1 MDLPCFMRFLSI
13 RVIIERP
20 AAAPDANSEYVSQ
33 MERGHPRWVSQ
44 SFEQKVQSSDAPFIR
59 SVKDRAGK
67 ITAEPIRNIDI
78 CRLVKRQ
85 LRDAGLPTHLSP
97 HSFRVA
103 TVTDLLTQGV
113 ALDDEQSYYLL
124 FMRCTACGML
134 DFLREFVDALDRRFL
149 DARPRFFSIARRRF
163 KFS

>member
-1 MDLPCFMRFLSI
+1 
-13 RVIIERP
+13 
-20 AAAPDANSEYVSQ
+20 
-33 MERGHPRWVSQ
+33 
-44 SFEQKVQSSDAPFIR
+44 VQSSDAPFIR
-59 SVKDRAGK
+59 SIKDRTGK
-67 ITAEPIRNIDI
+67 ITAAPIRNIDI

-113 ALDDEQSYYLL
+113 ALYDEQSYYLL
-124 FMRCTACGML
+124 FMRCTACGMM

-163 KFS
+163 RFS